1 MLMIHDLKRIKEIK
15 NSELFFFVVVVVVVV
30 NVVVVFVFFK
40 KLLFLFKTTFR
51 IDLHA
56 IRFFKFLS

>member
-1 MLMIHDLKRIKEIK
+1 MIHDLKRIKETK
-15 NSELFFFVVVVVVVV
+15 FQNCFFVVVVVVVV